1 MYATAVLAS
10 AVVAQTNTNP
20 PENIGTP
27 STGKTK
33 WSTAMCHKNTE

>member
-10 AVVAQTNTNP
+10 AVAAYTSANP

-33 WSTAMCHKNTE
+33 YSTAICHKNTE

>member
-1 MYATAVLAS
+1 MYATAVLAR
-10 AVVAQTNTNP
+10 AVAAYTNTKC

-33 WSTAMCHKNTE
+33 YSTAMCHRNTE

>member
-10 AVVAQTNTNP
+10 TVATYASTKC

-33 WSTAMCHKNTE
+33 YSTAMCHRNTE